1 MLNMREF
8 RKEVQGKI
16 FSVVFRKKN
25 GELRTMQA
33 RLGVKKGITGEGLKY
48 DAEARNNLIVYDM
61 QKQAYRTVKF
71 DSVLYLN
78 YNNKKIATS
87 KAFFEELN

>member
-33 RLGVKKGITGEGLKY
+33 RLGVKKGLTGEGLKY

-78 YNNKKIATS
+78 YNNKQIATS
-87 KAFFEELN
+87 KAFFEELS

>member
-1 MLNMREF
+1 MLNMIEF

-16 FSVVFRKKN
+16 FSVIFRKKN

-48 DAEARNNLIVYDM
+48 DAEACNNLIVFDM

-71 DSVLYLN
+71 DNVLYLN